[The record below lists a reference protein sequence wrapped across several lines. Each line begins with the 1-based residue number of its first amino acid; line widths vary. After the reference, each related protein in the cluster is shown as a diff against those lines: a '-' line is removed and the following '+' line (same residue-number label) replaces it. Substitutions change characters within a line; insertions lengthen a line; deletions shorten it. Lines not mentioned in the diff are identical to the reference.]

1 MNRLVFVLCLAAVV
15 LAVLGGFY
23 FRHTARKEKAARL
36 AAEVKTRHATH
47 SRDSLRALH
56 AETAAWAKAQ
66 EREAQATRTKQTA
79 TRHYE
84 TIRRTPA
91 ATWKPTAVDSFLSV
105 Y

>member
-1 MNRLVFVLCLAAVV
+1 MNRLVFVLCLSAVV
-15 LAVLGGFY
+15 LAALCGFY
-23 FRHTARKEKAARL
+23 FHHTAGKERAARL
-36 AAEVKTRHATH
+36 AAEAKTRQATH
-47 SRDSLRALH
+47 SRDSLKVLQ
-56 AETAAWAKAQ
+56 AEAAAWAQAQ

-91 ATWKPTAVDSFLSV
+91 ATWKPTAVDSFLST